1 MSGLESPKNLNDK
14 QQGNKKK
21 TWLDGAGKIFKILA
35 VSLSGVLVSLILVGI
50 LAGTAVYFTY
60 SKSFKTAK
68 KRNNSTQIIFYD
80 KENNIIYESYGTKAQ
95 EEVRLED
102 VPDNLKNATV
112 AAEDASFYRHGAID
126 PRGLARAAIINIK
139 DSDKQGFKKIYDLF
153 SEKNYA
159 QGGSTITQQ
168 LVKNV
173 YLTNERSFER
183 KIKEVVYSAELEKA
197 KSKDLIL
204 QDYLNSVYYGEQAL
218 GIKNAARIYFDK
230 DVSELNLAEA
240 SMLAGLPAAPTKL
253 SPVSGDFDLAKK
265 RQEYV
270 LSKMIESGYISYDQA
285 KEAANTDLYFRP
297 AHQDLILKHPYFVD
311 VVKKEL
317 EEKIGKEAMDRG
329 GLEVHTTMDPKNQ
342 EIAEKTAVDYMK
354 KFASRKVTNAAV
366 VILDNK
372 QGTLSAMVGGV
383 DYETSK
389 VNVATSLRQPGSSFK
404 PLVYLAGL
412 LNGYTA
418 SSMLADKFVDFG
430 GSPAYR
436 PKNYDGSFHGTVTV
450 RTALQNSLNI
460 PAVEMTKL
468 VGVGKVAET
477 AKLLGITTLLSDPTS
492 YGLTIGLGSAEVKL
506 YDLAKAYSVMANR
519 GELAGFSGIASIVD
533 SEGVKIYETPKSFNR
548 VIDEKVAYIMENIL
562 SDNKARSMV
571 FGTNSPLY
579 LKDRPVAAKTGTTD
593 NYADSWTMGFT
604 PQYTVGVWMGN
615 NDRSV
620 MAKVSGIEGAAY
632 IWNDI
637 MKGIH
642 EGLPVEQF
650 AKPEGLKEMYINSRT
665 GLPAPTQSSA
675 YQLEYYVP
683 GTEPSKD
690 TKFNYL
696 KLFN

>member
-21 TWLDGAGKIFKILA
+21 TWLGGAGKIFKILA